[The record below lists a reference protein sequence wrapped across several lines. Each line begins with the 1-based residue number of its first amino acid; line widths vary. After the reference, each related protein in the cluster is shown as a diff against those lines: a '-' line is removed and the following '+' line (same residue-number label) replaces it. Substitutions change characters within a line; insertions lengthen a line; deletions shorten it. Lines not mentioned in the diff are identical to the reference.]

1 MISKKNIAIFA
12 SGSGSDMQSVIDGVK
27 SGQINGVVKL
37 IITNKNG
44 IFAIERAQ
52 KENIPCKTFTL
63 KEYGDH
69 ESRDKAILAEL
80 KANNIDLI
88 VLAGYLSIV
97 TPVLVNEYERKIIN
111 IHPSLIP
118 KHCGVGYYG
127 IKVHESVIASGDTES
142 GATVH
147 FVDTGADTGE
157 IIEQVRVEVLAGDT
171 PESLQKRILEKE
183 HILLPSVVA
192 KLCREEIK

>member
-1 MISKKNIAIFA
+1 MKNIAIFA

-27 SGQINGVVKL
+27 NGQIDGIVKL
-37 IITNKNG
+37 VITNKSG
-44 IFAIERAQ
+44 IFAIERAA
-52 KENIPCKTFTL
+52 KDNIPCKTFTL
-63 KEYGDH
+63 KEYGTH
-69 ESRDKAILAEL
+69 EERDKAILQEL
-80 KANNIDLI
+80 KANNIDLV

-118 KHCGVGYYG
+118 RHCGVGFYG
-127 IKVHESVIASGDTES
+127 IKVHESVIKSGDKES

-147 FVDTGADTGE
+147 FVDCGADTGE
-157 IIEQVRVEVLAGDT
+157 IIEQVKVEVLADDT
-171 PESLQKRILEKE
+171 PESLQKRVLEKE
-183 HILLPSVVA
+183 HTLLPSVVA

>member
-1 MISKKNIAIFA
+1 MKNIAIFA

-27 SGQINGVVKL
+27 NGQIDGKVK
-37 IITNKNG
+37 IVITNKNG
-44 IFAIERAQ
+44 IYAQERAK
-52 KENIPCKTFTL
+52 KEGIPCKTFTL

-69 ESRDKAILAEL
+69 ENRDKAILAEL

-97 TPVLVNEYERKIIN
+97 TPVLVNEFERKIIN

-127 IKVHESVIASGDTES
+127 IKVHESVINSGDTES

-147 FVDTGADTGE
+147 FVDCGADTGE
-157 IIEQVRVEVLAGDT
+157 IIEQVKVEVLEGDT
-171 PESLQKRILEKE
+171 PESLQKRVLEKE

>member
-1 MISKKNIAIFA
+1 MKNIAIFA

-27 SGQINGVVKL
+27 SGLIDGKVKL
-37 IITNKNG
+37 IITNKSG
-44 IFAIERAQ
+44 IFAIERAA

-69 ESRDKAILAEL
+69 ETRDKAILAEL
-80 KANNIDLI
+80 KANKIDLV

-97 TPVLVNEYERKIIN
+97 TPIIVNEFERRIIN

-127 IKVHESVIASGDTES
+127 IKVHQSVIASGDKES

-147 FVDTGADTGE
+147 FVDSGADTGE
-157 IIEQVRVEVLAGDT
+157 IIEQVKVEVYNDDT
-171 PESLQKRILEKE
+171 PESLQKRVLEKE

>member
-1 MISKKNIAIFA
+1 MKNIAIFA
-12 SGSGSDMQSVIDGVK
+12 SGSGSDMQG
-27 SGQINGVVKL
+27 
-37 IITNKNG
+37 
-44 IFAIERAQ
+44 
-52 KENIPCKTFTL
+52 IPCKTFTL

-69 ESRDKAILAEL
+69 ENRDKAILAEL

-127 IKVHESVIASGDTES
+127 IKVHESVINSGDTES

-147 FVDTGADTGE
+147 FVDCGADTGE
-157 IIEQVRVEVLAGDT
+157 IIEQVKVQVLEGDT
-171 PESLQKRILEKE
+171 PESLQKRVLEKE
-183 HILLPSVVA
+183 HILLPNVVA

>member
-1 MISKKNIAIFA
+1 MKNIAIFA

-27 SGQINGVVKL
+27 NGQIDGVVKL
-37 IITNKNG
+37 VVTNKTG
-44 IFAIERAQ
+44 IFAIERAK
-52 KENIPCKTFTL
+52 KENIPCKTYTL
-63 KEYGDH
+63 KEYGTH
-69 ESRDKAILAEL
+69 ENRDKAILKDLQEQQ
-80 KANNIDLI
+80 IDLI

-97 TPVLVNEYERKIIN
+97 TPVIVNAYERKIIN

-118 KHCGVGYYG
+118 NHCGVGYYG
-127 IKVHESVIASGDTES
+127 IKVHESVIASGDKVS

-147 FVDTGADTGE
+147 FVDCGADTGE
-157 IIEQVRVEVLAGDT
+157 IIEQVKVDVLDGDT

>member
-1 MISKKNIAIFA
+1 MKNIAIFA

-27 SGQINGVVKL
+27 SGLIDGAVKL
-37 IITNKNG
+37 VITNKNG
-44 IFAIERAQ
+44 IFAIDRA
-52 KENIPCKTFTL
+52 KAESIPCKVFTL

-69 ESRDKAILAEL
+69 ETRDKAILAEL
-80 KANNIDLI
+80 KAANIDLI

-97 TPVLVNEYERKIIN
+97 TPVLVNEYERRIIN

-118 KHCGVGYYG
+118 RHCGVGYYG
-127 IKVHESVIASGDTES
+127 IKVHESVIAGGDTQS

-147 FVDTGADTGE
+147 FVDCGADTGE
-157 IIEQVRVEVLAGDT
+157 IIEQVIVPVLSGDT
-171 PESLQKRILEKE
+171 PESLQKRVLEQE
-183 HILLPSVVA
+183 HILLPNVVA

>member
-1 MISKKNIAIFA
+1 MKNIAIFA

-27 SGQINGVVKL
+27 NGQIDGIVKL
-37 IITNKNG
+37 VITNKSG
-44 IFAIERAQ
+44 IFAIERAA
-52 KENIPCKTFTL
+52 KDNIPCKTFTL
-63 KEYGDH
+63 KEYGTH
-69 ESRDKAILAEL
+69 EERDKAILKEL
-80 KANNIDLI
+80 KANNIDLV

-118 KHCGVGYYG
+118 RHCGVGFYG
-127 IKVHESVIASGDTES
+127 IKVHESVIKSGDKES

-147 FVDTGADTGE
+147 FVDCGADTGE
-157 IIEQVRVEVLAGDT
+157 IIEQVKVEVLDDDT
-171 PESLQKRILEKE
+171 QENKQKRVLEKE
-183 HILLPSVVA
+183 RTLLPSVVA